1 LQLTALIF
9 YTLGYRSRIFGTFAF
24 IFICSLQSRNNLI
37 LSAADDLMRMG
48 LLWSLFVPLDRAF
61 SVFHSDVRKNAPN
74 EVTGVGVVALMV
86 QLLLMYG
93 VTAVFKI
100 HPTWTRDFSAIYF
113 ALNIDMFTTPFGD
126 WLATWTGVTK
136 ALTVLTLIWEFV
148 GPLLALIPGWTRA
161 IAAAHFILF
170 HVGLF
175 LSFKL
180 GFFPWVCIVYWLVFL
195 PPQFLQTQMGIKIQN
210 RGEQLFMQMQKFSL
224 WAGPQVSVC
233 ERPSLHK
240 FQQSFCAVLFVIVL
254 AFNLDA
260 MNLYGVR
267 MPAWVREAANRLY
280 VNQVWDMFAP
290 YPIKNDGW
298 FVIEGQFQNG
308 DRYDLWTE
316 KTKTYEK
323 PEDPSDVYSGS
334 EWRKFMLNVWDKG
347 DRKILLPYARY
358 LCRKYSDQGLSTLMI
373 EFVKET
379 TPEMGDP
386 RFEPEVVSLWNH
398 DCFAK

>member
-1 LQLTALIF
+1 
-9 YTLGYRSRIFGTFAF
+9 
-24 IFICSLQSRNNLI
+24 
-37 LSAADDLMRMG
+37 
-48 LLWSLFVPLDRAF
+48 
-61 SVFHSDVRKNAPN
+61 
-74 EVTGVGVVALMV
+74 
-86 QLLLMYG
+86 MYG
-93 VTAVFKI
+93 VTAVFKL

-126 WLATWTGVTK
+126 WLATWTVATK
-136 ALTVLTLIWEFV
+136 ALTVLTLIWEFI

-161 IAAAHFILF
+161 IVAALFILF

-195 PPQFLQTQMGIKIQN
+195 PPQFWQTQLGNRIEILVGKLFTSLQKIT
-210 RGEQLFMQMQKFSL
+210 L
-224 WAGPQVSVC
+224 WERPQDFVS

-240 FQQSFCAVLFVIVL
+240 FQQSVCAVLLVLVL

-260 MNLYGVR
+260 MKLDGVR

-308 DRYDLWTE
+308 ERYDLWTG

-323 PEDPSDVYSGS
+323 PEDPSDVYPGS

-358 LCRKYSDQGLSTLMI
+358 LCRKYSDQGLSALTI

-379 TPEMGDP
+379 TPQIGEP
-386 RFEPEVVSLWNH
+386 HFESEVVSLWNH